1 VYGPEIM
8 PLAHRA
14 KGEGL
19 ATACLWLSSFIV
31 VQFVPIAISNIG
43 WRTYIIFAV
52 CNLAFVPMVYFLF
65 PETAGFTLE
74 SIDLCFMDK
83 TTTPVKRANELWKAM
98 KKGEEVSL
106 DQAFSKGAEVE
117 QPAVEAVEKA

>member
-1 VYGPEIM
+1 M

-31 VQFVPIAISNIG
+31 VQIVPVAIANIG

-74 SIDLCFMDK
+74 SIDLCFVDK
-83 TTTPVKRANELWKAM
+83 SVSPVKKANELWRAM
-98 KKGEEVSL
+98 KNGGVVGL
-106 DQAFSKGAEVE
+106 DQAFEKEGAEEGVTKVGVE
-117 QPAVEAVEKA
+117 

>member
-1 VYGPEIM
+1 M

-31 VQFVPIAISNIG
+31 VQIVPVAIENIG

-52 CNLAFVPMVYFLF
+52 FNLAFVPMVYFLL

-83 TTTPVKRANELWKAM
+83 SVSPVKKANELWRSM
-98 KKGEEVSL
+98 KNGQEIAL
-106 DQAFSKGAEVE
+106 DQAFSKESEEDQVTHLE
-117 QPAVEAVEKA
+117 TK

>member
-1 VYGPEIM
+1 M

-31 VQFVPIAISNIG
+31 VQIVPVAIAHIG

-83 TTTPVKRANELWKAM
+83 SVSPVKKANELWRSM
-98 KKGEEVSL
+98 KNGEDIALE
-106 DQAFSKGAEVE
+106 QAFSKEGEEDHVTKLGA
-117 QPAVEAVEKA
+117 K